1 MLLLPKLSGSL
12 RAAGGTDGPRDR
24 ATGHN
29 EVVSERA
36 WPAGAAT
43 GIGSMPGTDA
53 GEAAAI
59 VSGELPEFPY
69 LPELPARG
77 VGADLLGRTAAFLV
91 DLAVEV
97 VPSGYRVAA
106 HPGRDHRRAV
116 DLLCWD
122 IDALQETGTGAT
134 VIKTQLAGPWTLTAG
149 IELPRGH
156 RVLTDHGAVRE
167 FTESM
172 LEGLTEHVAEL
183 KARTGAEVVVQ
194 FDEPLLPDVLAGSL
208 STPSGYGTV
217 RAVEEPAAR
226 DLLSTA
232 IERAEKITGQPV
244 VVHCCAPRPPVGL
257 LRSAGAGALAL
268 DATLL
273 DGSPAKL
280 LDELG
285 EAWDSGV
292 HLFLGLVPTLAPAA
306 PLTLREVAAPAL
318 RLVDRLGFNRS
329 ILAERAVPTPTCGFA
344 GTGVDWLRRALALT
358 RDLGKGFVE
367 PPEGW

>member
-1 MLLLPKLSGSL
+1 M
-12 RAAGGTDGPRDR
+12 
-24 ATGHN
+24 
-29 EVVSERA
+29 SERA
-36 WPAGAAT
+36 WPSGAAT
-43 GIGSMPGTDA
+43 GVGSMPGTDA

-59 VSGELPEFPY
+59 VFGELPEFPH

-77 VGADLLGRTAAFLV
+77 VGADLIGRTSAFLV
-91 DLAVEV
+91 DLAIEE

-116 DLLCWD
+116 DLLRWD
-122 IDALQETGTGAT
+122 LDAVHEAAEGAR
-134 VIKTQLAGPWTLTAG
+134 VIKTQIAGPWTLAAG

-156 RVLTDHGAVRE
+156 RVLTDAGAVRE

-172 LEGLTEHVAEL
+172 LEGLAAHVAEL
-183 KARTGAEVVVQ
+183 KSRTGAEVVVQ
-194 FDEPLLPDVLAGSL
+194 FDEPTLPDVLAGSL

-217 RAVEEPAAR
+217 AAVAEPEAR
-226 DLLSTA
+226 DLLATV
-232 IERAEKITGQPV
+232 IERAGAITGQPV

-292 HLFLGLVPTLAPAA
+292 HLFLGLVPALAPEK
-306 PLTLREVAAPAL
+306 PPTLREVAAPAL
-318 RLVDRLGFNRS
+318 RLTDRLGFNRS
-329 ILAERAVPTPTCGFA
+329 VLAERAVPTPTCGLA
-344 GTGVDWLRRALALT
+344 GAKAGWLRRALSLT
-358 RDLGKGFVE
+358 RDLGKAFVE